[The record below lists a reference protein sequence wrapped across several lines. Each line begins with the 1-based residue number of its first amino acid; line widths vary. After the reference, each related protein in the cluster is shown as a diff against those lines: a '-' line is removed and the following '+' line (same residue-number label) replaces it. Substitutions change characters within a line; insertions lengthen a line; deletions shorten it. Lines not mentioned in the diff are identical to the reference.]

1 MNGCSVYLV
10 ADRGVGGTEG
20 VSGVEDSAFGVF
32 TDIEL
37 LRLPGPLLR
46 REEDLDDDEEVVEM
60 VDCRLAPEG
69 FSLAERCELP

>member
-1 MNGCSVYLV
+1 M
-10 ADRGVGGTEG
+10 
-20 VSGVEDSAFGVF
+20 FGVF
-32 TDIEL
+32 TEIEL